1 MNLSLG
7 EIQRRRGEL
16 VERAR
21 AERADIKG
29 VLHSHGQ
36 VFWLADRGVAMIR
49 LVVANQE
56 LLLVGA
62 LAFAVLQPRRALRWA
77 VRAWGLFRLV
87 RRFSRALA

>member
-21 AERADIKG
+21 AERADLEG
-29 VLHSHGQ
+29 VLHSQGA

-49 LVVANQE
+49 LLVANKE
-56 LLLVGA
+56 ILLVGA
-62 LAFAVLQPRRALRWA
+62 LAFAVVQPRRTLRWA
-77 VRAWGLFRLV
+77 IRAWGLFRLV
-87 RRFSRALA
+87 SKISRAVA

>member
-21 AERADIKG
+21 AERADIEG

-49 LVVANQE
+49 LAVANKE
-56 LLLVGA
+56 FLLVGA
-62 LAFAVLQPRRALRWA
+62 VAFAVVQPRRVLRWA
-77 VRAWGLFRLV
+77 IRVWGLFRLV
-87 RRFSRALA
+87 SKISRAVA